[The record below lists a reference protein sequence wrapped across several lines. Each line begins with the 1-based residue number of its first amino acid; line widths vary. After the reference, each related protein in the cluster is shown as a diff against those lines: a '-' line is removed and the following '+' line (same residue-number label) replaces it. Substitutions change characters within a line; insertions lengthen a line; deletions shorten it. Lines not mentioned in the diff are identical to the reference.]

1 MTEERRKVAERRRKP
16 TKPLSRFSFRGSRKN
31 ARRTN
36 EAENYYVDRYES
48 HYFVMIVFILIL
60 CVMDA
65 YLTLKILHFGGQ
77 ELNLLMLMF
86 FNSQPI
92 LSMIFKYLIT
102 AVCITI
108 ILIHKNFI
116 LFEKVRVY
124 HFIYFV
130 LAVYS
135 TLVLYEFYII
145 LMHGHASNSLP

>member
-1 MTEERRKVAERRRKP
+1 MTEERRKIGERRQ
-16 TKPLSRFSFRGSRKN
+16 TSTTPLSRFSFRGSRKKN
-31 ARRTN
+31 RRTN

-48 HYFVMIVFILIL
+48 HYFVMIVSILIL

-77 ELNLLMLMF
+77 ELNPLMLIF
-86 FNSQPI
+86 FNNHPI

-102 AVCITI
+102 AIGITF

-116 LFEKVRVY
+116 VFGKFKVY

-130 LAVYS
+130 LALYS
-135 TLVLYEFYII
+135 MLVLYELYII
-145 LMHGHASNSLP
+145 LMHSNASNLLT